1 MQGVAVAVLTED
13 KDRLPVLRHRLDNTQ
28 VGRSVFSFAGFPSG
42 AADSI
47 LRQIQDVHAEVVLVD
62 IDPHNEQR
70 ALAAIELIK
79 SSTND
84 LTIFAAGVMTSPNTI
99 VSAMRAG
106 AGEYLERESS
116 SEVIAE
122 ALNRFSATRAK
133 ARSSS
138 SGRARI
144 FTVTNAKGGAGA
156 TTVAVNTA
164 TALQELHGGVLLV
177 DFAPLGHAA
186 LHLNLRPAFGVFDA
200 LQNLHRLDPSLLK
213 GLLTQCNGGL
223 QLLAAPQQPFSLAPT
238 AAELARLFD
247 FLVAQFRYVVVD
259 CSNRVDAT
267 ARLLCELSNA
277 VLMVAQT
284 DVVSLWS
291 AGRMR
296 PYLEEGAARDR
307 VRLVLNRYK
316 KIPGFSDE
324 DVEKATDCK
333 LLWKLPNNYQATA
346 PSIDK
351 GVPVMFQENSDIA
364 RSFRGLAAA
373 LADASASSEGSLD
386 LVYQTDKSDRKKK
399 ATGGLLVSPLRA
411 GQ

>member
-13 KDRLPVLRHRLDNTQ
+13 KERLPVLRHRLDSTQ
-28 VGRSVFSFAGFPSG
+28 VSRSVFSYAGFPASPT
-42 AADSI
+42 DSI

-62 IDPHNEQR
+62 IDPRNEQR
-70 ALAAIELIK
+70 ALAAIELIRA
-79 SSTND
+79 STND
-84 LTIFAAGVMTSPNTI
+84 LTIFAMGTMTSPNTI

-106 AGEYLERESS
+106 AGEYLERESAA
-116 SEVIAE
+116 EVIAE
-122 ALNRFSATRAK
+122 ALNRFSSARSK
-133 ARSSS
+133 ARST
-138 SGRARI
+138 SGRARV

-164 TALQELHGGVLLV
+164 TALQEIHGGVLLV

-200 LQNLHRLDPSLLK
+200 LQNLHRLDTSLLK

-247 FLVAQFRYVVVD
+247 FLVSHFSYVVVD
-259 CSNRVDAT
+259 CSNRVDQT
-267 ARLLCELSNA
+267 ARLLCELSNT
-277 VLMVAQT
+277 VLLVAQT

-296 PYLEEGAARDR
+296 PYLEEGAGRDR

-351 GVPVMFQENSDIA
+351 GVPVTFQENSDIA

-373 LADASASSEGSLD
+373 LAEATGAEGSQD
-386 LVYQTDKSDRKKK
+386 LVFQHDKADRKKK
-399 ATGGLLVSPLRA
+399 AQGSLLVSPLRA